1 MSIWGN
7 PVMMGGS
14 GGGGG
19 GDKNAYASL
28 SAPGAAVGQNGDYY
42 FQLMNWFYALAVET
56 TSNAQTN
63 AGGWEFTVNDT
74 ISVIGA
80 RGKARSSYTA
90 TIKLGLSDGTVLR
103 ETSIELTAGEWV
115 DVMFDSPVTLTA
127 GQNCIIMLL
136 GNSNTLYYSPREPSL
151 TTSRLSY
158 VRGRYGSF
166 PGTQETGSYYNV
178 DILYAVEPPYPL
190 KKQYYKSS
198 GVWVEVT

>member
-14 GGGGG
+14 GGG

-115 DVMFDSPVTLTA
+115 DVMFDSPVTA
-127 GQNCIIMLL
+127 GGHCC
-136 GNSNTLYYSPREPSL
+136 
-151 TTSRLSY
+151 SR
-158 VRGRYGSF
+158 RGRDR
-166 PGTQETGSYYNV
+166 PR
-178 DILYAVEPPYPL
+178 IPL
-190 KKQYYKSS
+190 P
-198 GVWVEVT
+198 